1 MKTIFTFLALPVIIL
16 ICFLSSQF
24 YITGEYVIAYALVA
38 TSFASLIGWINLVGL
53 RPSEELLRHA
63 PSRS

>member
-16 ICFLSSQF
+16 ICFFSSQF
-24 YITGEYVIAYALVA
+24 YISGDYVIAYTLVA

-53 RPSEELLRHA
+53 QLQRPHA
-63 PSRS
+63 

>member
-24 YITGEYVIAYALVA
+24 YITGEYVIAYTLVA

-53 RPSEELLRHA
+53 QLQRQRA
-63 PSRS
+63 

>member
-24 YITGEYVIAYALVA
+24 YISGEYVIAYTLVTA
-38 TSFASLIGWINLVGL
+38 SFASLIAWVNQVAP
-53 RPSEELLRHA
+53 RPSA
-63 PSRS
+63 A

>member
-24 YITGEYVIAYALVA
+24 YISGEYVIAYVLVA
-38 TSFASLIGWINLVGL
+38 TSFASVIGWINQVGL
-53 RPSEELLRHA
+53 QLQRPRA
-63 PSRS
+63 

>member
-24 YITGEYVIAYALVA
+24 YISGEYVVAYALVA
-38 TSFASLIGWINLVGL
+38 TSFVSVIGWINQVGL
-53 RPSEELLRHA
+53 QLQKQRA
-63 PSRS
+63 